1 MSSPKK
7 EGRSTVGTGD
17 QIEQLRCQLL
27 HSSYHLIAVI
37 AVKSVP
43 EVELQGEVSRLQV
56 VEEDAAGMNKTT
68 QCAPNGDW
76 SQTSTLFVQGN
87 QGGTKGGGPSR
98 DSSFTS
104 RRVASVSL
112 LGTAIPSSEEARRTA
127 PLKSPSS
134 SLAETLPAKV
144 STGSRMNLPV
154 RLLGADWTMVG
165 FVSSLISWLVC
176 EVKLLRWPPLS
187 GTLIVIVIVIDIH
200 HLFLIFLM
208 SIIYIYI

>member
-1 MSSPKK
+1 MPAASQQQSS
-7 EGRSTVGTGD
+7 
-17 QIEQLRCQLL
+17 
-27 HSSYHLIAVI
+27 
-37 AVKSVP
+37 
-43 EVELQGEVSRLQV
+43 V
-56 VEEDAAGMNKTT
+56 VEEDAGGMNKMT

-87 QGGTKGGGPSR
+87 QGGTKEGGPSR

-165 FVSSLISWLVC
+165 FVSSLISCLVC
-176 EVKLLRWPPLS
+176 EVKFLRWPPLS

-208 SIIYIYI
+208 SIIYIYVRVASRNRTLAHIRCFEKMADEVGATENRLCWFT

>member
-1 MSSPKK
+1 
-7 EGRSTVGTGD
+7 
-17 QIEQLRCQLL
+17 
-27 HSSYHLIAVI
+27 
-37 AVKSVP
+37 
-43 EVELQGEVSRLQV
+43 
-56 VEEDAAGMNKTT
+56 MNKMT

-87 QGGTKGGGPSR
+87 QGGTKEGGPSR

-165 FVSSLISWLVC
+165 SASSLISWLVC
-176 EVKLLRWPPLS
+176 EAKLLRWPPLS
-187 GTLIVIVIVIDIH
+187 GTRRQRAGKQNRRSQEDSEPSDETRSRISANFLADISREARGI
-200 HLFLIFLM
+200 LFRIFTENLRSLKACTESAM
-208 SIIYIYI
+208 SGMLPR